1 MKNLFVFILLAA
13 GLAAAPNT
21 PIENVLLQNRIAAT
35 SETTT
40 YAATTNLD
48 LTKGL
53 QTVTL
58 TGDVTFTTSNK
69 AAGVYLTVRVVG
81 DGSNRTLAFP
91 AWKFVGTVAPTTL
104 VANKV
109 AILTLICFGTADTD
123 IVASWV
129 SEP

>member
-21 PIENVLLQNRIAAT
+21 PIENVLLQSRIAAT

-40 YAATTNLD
+40 YAATTNID

-58 TGDVTFTTSNK
+58 TGNITFTTSNK
-69 AAGVYLTVRVVG
+69 AAGVYVTVRVVG
-81 DGSNRTLAFP
+81 DGSNRTLTFP
-91 AWKFVGTVAPTTL
+91 SWKFVGTVAPTTL

-129 SEP
+129 SQP

>member
-1 MKNLFVFILLAA
+1 MKYLIAFLFFTALAF
-13 GLAAAPNT
+13 AAPNT
-21 PIENVLLQNRIAAT
+21 PVSNVLLQNRIAAT

-129 SEP
+129 SQP

>member
-1 MKNLFVFILLAA
+1 MKYFILFILMAVA
-13 GLAAAPNT
+13 LVAAPNT
-21 PIENVLLQNRIAAT
+21 PISNPLLQNRIAAT

-40 YAATTNLD
+40 YAATTNID

-58 TGDVTFTTSNK
+58 TGNITFTTSNR
-69 AAGVYLTVRVVG
+69 AAGVYVTVRVVG
-81 DGSNRTLAFP
+81 DGSNRTLVFP
-91 AWKFVGTVAPTTL
+91 SWKFVGTVAPNTL

-109 AILTLICFGTADTD
+109 AILTLICFGSNDTD